1 MTNLERNFK
10 ILLMGFILGLI
21 SLSILIWFQTPDLF
35 EYFNQ
40 AFYAH

>member
-10 ILLMGFILGLI
+10 ILLMGFNLGLI

-40 AFYAH
+40 AFCAH

>member
-1 MTNLERNFK
+1 MTNLKRNFK

-40 AFYAH
+40 AFCAH

>member
-10 ILLMGFILGLI
+10 ILLIGFITCLI
-21 SLSILIWFQTPDLF
+21 SISILIWFQTPDLF

-40 AFYAH
+40 AFCAH

>member
-40 AFYAH
+40 AFCAH

>member
-1 MTNLERNFK
+1 MTNLERKFK

-40 AFYAH
+40 AFCAH

>member
-1 MTNLERNFK
+1 MTNIERHFK
-10 ILLMGFILGLI
+10 LVLFVTLLCLI

-40 AFYAH
+40 AFCAH